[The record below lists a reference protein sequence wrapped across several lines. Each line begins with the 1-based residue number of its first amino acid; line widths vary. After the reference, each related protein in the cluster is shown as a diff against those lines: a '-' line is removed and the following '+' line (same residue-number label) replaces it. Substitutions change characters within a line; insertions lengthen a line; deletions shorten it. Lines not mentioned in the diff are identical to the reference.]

1 MCISNRFMKKKQSNK
16 MRPWRAKAV
25 TRRIPIDIVESVL
38 MCMNPKDVV
47 RLSTTCKEWRVAAL
61 RFDITMSKTP
71 WLFTVADDS
80 YILQNIIDE
89 NMSFKI
95 RIPDFLLGRK
105 FINDSSYGWLVL
117 KSKQNGI
124 ITLLNPFSRAQLDLP
139 ALANPGP
146 VFLHMSSPPTKPDCV
161 VLLVDVGKL
170 YVWRPGDT
178 SWNIEENMDIKYY
191 MSTISL
197 QGQFYAIAY
206 PYYRL
211 ITFQVLPLRV
221 RKLNV
226 PPPMDIRNILM
237 YDVFLVE
244 SCGEILLVCIRMPCL
259 DRVGH
264 DIFMLRHNM
273 CDKHQVILFR
283 LDLKN
288 ETWIKIESLGDQTLF
303 LKNNI
308 QAMSISAHD
317 AKCYGNCMYSINQWS
332 RDVYIIKK
340 NGVNIIATGSQ
351 SIIKRFWITPSL
363 I

>member
-264 DIFMLRHNM
+264 DIFMLRHDM

>member
-1 MCISNRFMKKKQSNK
+1 M
-16 MRPWRAKAV
+16 WRAKV
-25 TRRIPIDIVESVL
+25 ITKRIPIDIVESVL
-38 MCMNPKDVV
+38 MCMNPKDAV

-61 RFDITMSKTP
+61 RFDPTMSKTP

-80 YILQNIIDE
+80 CILQNIIDE

-95 RIPDFLLGRK
+95 RIPGFLLGRN

-124 ITLLNPFSRAQLDLP
+124 ISLLNPFSRAQFDLP
-139 ALANPGP
+139 ALGHPVP

-161 VLLVDVGKL
+161 ILLVDVENL

-178 SWNIEENMDIKYY
+178 SWNMEKNMDIKYY

-206 PYYRL
+206 PYYHL
-211 ITFQVLPLRV
+211 MTFQVLPLRV
-221 RKLNV
+221 KKLNV
-226 PPPMDIRNILM
+226 PPPMDICDMLM

-244 SCGEILLVCIRMPCL
+244 SCGEIRLVCIRIPHL

-264 DIFMLRHNM
+264 DIFMLRHDI
-273 CDKHQVILFR
+273 CDKHHVILFR

-303 LKNNI
+303 LKNNN
-308 QAMSISAHD
+308 QAMSISTLD
-317 AKCYGNCMYSINQWS
+317 AKCY
-332 RDVYIIKK
+332 
-340 NGVNIIATGSQ
+340 
-351 SIIKRFWITPSL
+351 
-363 I
+363 